1 MTKARILV
9 VDDDR
14 DMVRGLDDNL
24 TLEGYEVLTASDG
37 ETGLTAA
44 LSQKPDLVIL
54 DILMPGMDGLDVCR
68 RLRRQNKDVRILLL
82 TAKGQETDK
91 VLGLELGADD
101 YLSKPFGLLELLAR
115 VKAQLRRSGAASRAA
130 GYRFGEVR
138 VDPMRREVTRSG
150 QLVEFT
156 AKEFALLVYL
166 LEHPGEALGRDH
178 LLENIWGYEKYPTT
192 RTVDNH
198 ILRLRKKL
206 EPDPSNPRHFL
217 TLHGV
222 GYKFVAGD

>member
-1 MTKARILV
+1 VTKARILV
-9 VDDDR
+9 VDDDQ
-14 DMVRGLDDNL
+14 DMVRGLEDNL
-24 TLEGYEVLTASDG
+24 ALEEYEVLTAPDG
-37 ETGLTAA
+37 ETGLATA

-54 DILMPGMDGLDVCR
+54 DIMMPGMDGLDVCR

-82 TAKGQETDK
+82 TAKGQESDK

-101 YLSKPFGLLELLAR
+101 YVSKPFGLLELLAR
-115 VKAQLRRSGAASRAA
+115 VKAQLRRTSTAGRRAH
-130 GYRFGEVR
+130 YEFGEMV
-138 VDPMRREVTRSG
+138 VDTVRREVTRADR
-150 QLVEFT
+150 LVELT
-156 AKEFALLVYL
+156 AKEFDLLVYL

-206 EPDPSNPRHFL
+206 EPDPSHPRHFL
-217 TLHGV
+217 TLHAV
-222 GYKFVAGD
+222 GYKFIAGD

>member
-1 MTKARILV
+1 VTKARILV
-9 VDDDR
+9 VDDDQ
-14 DMVRGLDDNL
+14 DMVRGLEDNL
-24 TLEGYEVLTASDG
+24 ALEEYEVLTAADG
-37 ETGLTAA
+37 ETGLATA

-54 DILMPGMDGLDVCR
+54 DIMMPGMDGLDVCR

-82 TAKGQETDK
+82 TAKGQESDK

-101 YLSKPFGLLELLAR
+101 YVSKPFGLLELLAR
-115 VKAQLRRSGAASRAA
+115 VKAQLRRAGAA
-130 GYRFGEVR
+130 GKQITYQCGEMV
-138 VDPMRREVTRSG
+138 VDTVRREVTRADRP
-150 QLVEFT
+150 VELT
-156 AKEFALLVYL
+156 AKEFDLLAYL
-166 LEHPGEALGRDH
+166 LEHTGEALSRDH

-206 EPDPSNPRHFL
+206 ESDPSNPRHFL

>member
-1 MTKARILV
+1 VTKARILV
-9 VDDDR
+9 VDDDQ
-14 DMVRGLDDNL
+14 DMVRGLEDNL
-24 TLEGYEVLTASDG
+24 ALEEYEVLTAPDG
-37 ETGLTAA
+37 ETGLATA

-54 DILMPGMDGLDVCR
+54 DIMMPGMDGLDVCR

-82 TAKGQETDK
+82 TAKGQESDK

-101 YLSKPFGLLELLAR
+101 YVSKPFGLLELLAR
-115 VKAQLRRSGAASRAA
+115 VKAQLRRTEAA
-130 GYRFGEVR
+130 GRSVTYQFGEMV
-138 VDPMRREVTRSG
+138 VDTVRREVTRADR
-150 QLVEFT
+150 LVELT
-156 AKEFALLVYL
+156 AKEFDLLVYL

-206 EPDPSNPRHFL
+206 EPDPSHPRHFL
-217 TLHGV
+217 TLHAV
-222 GYKFVAGD
+222 GYKFIAGD